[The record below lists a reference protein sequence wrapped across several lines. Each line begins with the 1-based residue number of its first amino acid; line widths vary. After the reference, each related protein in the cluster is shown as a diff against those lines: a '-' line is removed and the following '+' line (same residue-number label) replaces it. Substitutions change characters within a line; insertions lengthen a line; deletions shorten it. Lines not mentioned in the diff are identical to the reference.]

1 MVTSIG
7 TFAQNEVLRRRILDT
22 QTEFNRLQVQVSS
35 GKRGANY
42 SSLGEN
48 ARLSLSLQQSKTVTQ
63 TFIQANITSEIRME
77 QMQSVLERIKTLS
90 NDVRNA
96 ALPAIGA
103 ATIPAA
109 NGNAA
114 LKAQANGALLEIAQL
129 LNTQI
134 DGFYLFGG
142 RQSDAPPMVEPG
154 STGTAGTPLANVS
167 AVAAVAPLA
176 NNGASGDTLY
186 DNIVAHLD
194 GTTVGAQPGA
204 TPVRYYDGE
213 YSATVESLLITRI
226 DTNTD
231 ITYGITGRDD
241 SVNTIMQ
248 SLYAL
253 SVVDLNPANE
263 AGYRQVINRVIRD
276 LKDGFDGVI
285 EEIGDLGVKQL
296 QLQETTIRQN
306 DFITALDMQIG
317 NVEDVDMSSALSSL
331 TATQTSLEAS
341 YRMLTLMRDMTLVK
355 YL

>member
-1 MVTSIG
+1 M
-7 TFAQNEVLRRRILDT
+7 
-22 QTEFNRLQVQVSS
+22 
-35 GKRGANY
+35 
-42 SSLGEN
+42 
-48 ARLSLSLQQSKTVTQ
+48 
-63 TFIQANITSEIRME
+63 
-77 QMQSVLERIKTLS
+77 
-90 NDVRNA
+90 
-96 ALPAIGA
+96 
-103 ATIPAA
+103 
-109 NGNAA
+109 
-114 LKAQANGALLEIAQL
+114 
-129 LNTQI
+129 
-134 DGFYLFGG
+134 
-142 RQSDAPPMVEPG
+142 
-154 STGTAGTPLANVS
+154 
-167 AVAAVAPLA
+167 
-176 NNGASGDTLY
+176 
-186 DNIVAHLD
+186 
-194 GTTVGAQPGA
+194 
-204 TPVRYYDGE
+204 RYYDGE
-213 YSATVESLLITRI
+213 YSATVESLLVTRI

-317 NVEDVDMSSALSSL
+317 NVEDGDMSSALSSL